1 MTNTQGQRVHI
12 SRERECVNEPPQWC
26 RCRQH
31 PSPFVVRTVP
41 TYRPR
46 TCRLQVRVASDYA
59 HALADLHNDLPRQSN
74 FADAP
79 HVLCGH
85 TRDRVVVTQDLG
97 VVFSSLEGM

>member
-1 MTNTQGQRVHI
+1 M
-12 SRERECVNEPPQWC
+12 
-26 RCRQH
+26 
-31 PSPFVVRTVP
+31 
-41 TYRPR
+41 
-46 TCRLQVRVASDYA
+46 ASDYA